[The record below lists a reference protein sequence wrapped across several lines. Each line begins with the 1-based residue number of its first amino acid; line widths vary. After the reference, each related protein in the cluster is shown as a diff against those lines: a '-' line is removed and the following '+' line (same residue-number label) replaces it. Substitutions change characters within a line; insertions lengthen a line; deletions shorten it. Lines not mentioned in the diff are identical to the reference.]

1 MPIRVL
7 TVDDH
12 RVVRAGLA
20 ALITSEPGFEVAG
33 EASDG
38 YEAVERYAALRPDVV
53 LMDLRMPRMD
63 GVTAIQLIRASDAH
77 ARIVVLTMYEGD
89 VDIHRA
95 LSAGAIGYVLKE
107 APPEDLLRALR
118 AASSGRRAIAPTVA
132 RVLAEY
138 TPRVDLTTR
147 EVEVLHLV
155 AKGFQNTDVARV
167 IGRSSGT
174 VKVHLQHIFQKLG
187 AADRT
192 GAVTV
197 ALRRG
202 YLRLDG

>member
-12 RVVRAGLA
+12 MVVRAGLA

-38 YEAVERYAALRPDVV
+38 HEAVERYAALRPDVV

>member
-1 MPIRVL
+1 
-7 TVDDH
+7 
-12 RVVRAGLA
+12 
-20 ALITSEPGFEVAG
+20 
-33 EASDG
+33 
-38 YEAVERYAALRPDVV
+38 VV